1 MDVWDCLLIS
11 MRLKKEM
18 MLEIIAL
25 RYIQWASIEHR
36 FDRSIISMRLKRD
49 EGGDVIFFWNVV
61 IWSISL
67 MNMIVFMINL
77 IEIICCLVTELYGL
91 A

>member
-1 MDVWDCLLIS
+1 

-18 MLEIIAL
+18 VLEIIAL

-49 EGGDVIFFWNVV
+49 EGGDVIFFFWNVV
-61 IWSISL
+61 IWGMIR
-67 MNMIVFMINL
+67 MNMIVFMINF
-77 IEIICCLVTELYGL
+77 IEIICCLVTELYVL

>member
-1 MDVWDCLLIS
+1 

-18 MLEIIAL
+18 VLEIIAL

-49 EGGDVIFFWNVV
+49 EGGDVIFFFLECGDLGYD
-61 IWSISL
+61 SD
-67 MNMIVFMINL
+67 
-77 IEIICCLVTELYGL
+77 EHDCLYD
-91 A
+91 

>member
-1 MDVWDCLLIS
+1 MIS
-11 MRLKKEM
+11 SRTFFVV
-18 MLEIIAL
+18 L
-25 RYIQWASIEHR
+25 RYIVGECV
-36 FDRSIISMRLKRD
+36 DVYGCLLISMRLKRD
-49 EGGDVIFFWNVV
+49 EGGDVIFFCGVV